1 MNPTIAVLERAR
13 ELAELVGYQ
22 SDHKGQKAGQ
32 LIPLLDAEL
41 ARLAAP
47 VDERAAF
54 EAWIKKQWS
63 LDQDLKR
70 YSDGDYVDGP
80 VNVRWK
86 AWQARAA
93 LTPNAEAVDEDALVE
108 RVARA
113 IHTKF
118 VSQQIHPEDWP
129 TWGALLAEGHQG
141 ANRVEDTRVLA
152 RAALS
157 VLPRAL
163 PMAVT
168 DEMMDN
174 REDRIEWPTPKTRT
188 VAICIPVD
196 DDGNPIITD
205 EMMEAFSQHL
215 FEAKGKNG
223 PGTLLSD
230 HIRAALKAA
239 FAAGRTG

>member
-1 MNPTIAVLERAR
+1 MNPTIAALEGAR

-54 EAWIKKQWS
+54 EGWH
-63 LDQDLKR
+63 LGDELTLRR
-70 YSDGDYVDGP
+70 YGERYIDHQVDASW
-80 VNVRWK
+80 R